1 MTRIQIVEVPYDCGH
16 RSARHGAGPPA
27 LVRAGAAAR
36 LADSGASVDIAEITI
51 PGRFVTEVGGGIEAM
66 RRTADAVTAAG
77 RATSVV
83 LAGNC
88 GASVGVMAAHA
99 RAGRRVGVLW
109 LDAHGDLQ
117 TPETTTSG
125 FFDGMGLALLTG
137 RCWRALA
144 STIPGFLPVPDEAV
158 ALVGGHDLEPAE
170 ESLLRSSGM
179 TWVPPARVRAADG
192 AVQEVFTR
200 LAAHVEALHVH
211 VDLDVLDTSVGRA
224 NGYAAP
230 GGLDGDE
237 VRAVL
242 RAAASRLPL
251 ASATLASWDPA
262 YDVDGRVLSTAL
274 DVLQEIGGALAE
286 E

>member
-1 MTRIQIVEVPYDCGH
+1 MVRILVLGVPYDSGH

-27 LVRAGAAAR
+27 LLDAGAAAH
-36 LADSGASVDIAEITI
+36 LAASGAGVDTGGITL
-51 PGRFVTEVGGGIEAM
+51 PARFATEVGSGIEVM
-66 RRTADAVTAAG
+66 RRVADAVTAAG
-77 RATSVV
+77 PAAPVV

-117 TPETTTSG
+117 VPETTTSG

-144 STIPGFLPVPDEAV
+144 STIPGFRPVPDEAV

-170 ESLLRSSGM
+170 ESLVRSSGM
-179 TWVPPARVRAADG
+179 TWVPPAQLRADDGVVR
-192 AVQEVFTR
+192 EVVGR
-200 LAAHVEALHVH
+200 LAAHVDALHVH
-211 VDLDVLDTSVGRA
+211 VDLDVLDTAVGRA

-230 GGLDGDE
+230 GGLDGGE
-237 VRAVL
+237 LRAVV
-242 RAAASRLPL
+242 RGAASRLPI

-262 YDVDGRVLSTAL
+262 HDVDGRVLGVAM
-274 DVLQEIGGALAE
+274 DVLDDVGVALATG
-286 E
+286 